1 MTAGPGRAG
10 SVLLLLAAVGLL
22 AGAAVA
28 DPAGRLLLVAAAL
41 GLAVLAGRD
50 LLLTPVLDADTE
62 GLRVVDGWRRIEVAW
77 SRVEDVRLVTDRRAP
92 LVELDLGDRLVVL
105 SRRRLA
111 RSPRDIV
118 DELTVLWTV
127 GRR

>member
-1 MTAGPGRAG
+1 MTAGPGRTG
-10 SVLLLLAAVGLL
+10 SVLLLLAAIGLL
-22 AGAAVA
+22 AGATAA

-41 GLAVLAGRD
+41 WLAVLAGRD
-50 LLLTPVLDADTE
+50 LLLAPVLDTDLD

-77 SRVEDVRLVTDRRAP
+77 SGVEDVRLVTDRRAP

-111 RSPRDIV
+111 RSPSEVV
-118 DELTVLWTV
+118 DELTALWTV
-127 GRR
+127 GRV

>member
-1 MTAGPGRAG
+1 MTAGPGRTG

-22 AGAAVA
+22 AGATAA

-41 GLAVLAGRD
+41 WLAVLAGRD
-50 LLLTPVLDADTE
+50 LLLAPVLDADLE
-62 GLRVVDGWRRIEVAW
+62 GLRVVDGWRRLEVAW
-77 SRVEDVRLVTDRRAP
+77 LGVEDIRLITDRRAP

-111 RSPRDIV
+111 RPPSEVV
-118 DELTVLWTV
+118 DELTALWTV
-127 GRR
+127 GRV

>member
-10 SVLLLLAAVGLL
+10 SVLLLLTAVGLL
-22 AGAAVA
+22 AGATVA

-41 GLAVLAGRD
+41 GLAILAGRD

-62 GLRVVDGWRRIEVAW
+62 GLRIVVGWRRIEVAW
-77 SRVEDVRLVTDRRAP
+77 SRVENVRLVTDRRAP

-118 DELTVLWTV
+118 DELTDLWTV

>member
-1 MTAGPGRAG
+1 MTAGPGRTG
-10 SVLLLLAAVGLL
+10 SVLLLLSAVGLL
-22 AGAAVA
+22 AGAAAA

-41 GLAVLAGRD
+41 WLAILAGRD
-50 LLLTPVLDADTE
+50 LLLTPVLDADLE

-77 SRVEDVRLVTDRRAP
+77 SGVEDIRLVTDRRAP

-111 RSPRDIV
+111 RSPSEVV
-118 DELTVLWTV
+118 DELTALWTV
-127 GRR
+127 GRV

>member
-1 MTAGPGRAG
+1 MTAGPGRTG

-22 AGAAVA
+22 AGATAA

-41 GLAVLAGRD
+41 WLAVLAGRD
-50 LLLTPVLDADTE
+50 LLLAPVLDADLE
-62 GLRVVDGWRRIEVAW
+62 GLRVVDGWRRVEVTW
-77 SRVEDVRLVTDRRAP
+77 SGVEDIRLVTDRRAP

-111 RSPRDIV
+111 RLPSEVV
-118 DELTVLWTV
+118 DELTALWTV
-127 GRR
+127 GRV

>member
-10 SVLLLLAAVGLL
+10 SVLLLLTAVGLL
-22 AGAAVA
+22 AGATVA
-28 DPAGRLLLVAAAL
+28 DSAGRLLLVAAAL

-118 DELTVLWTV
+118 DELTVLWAV

>member
-10 SVLLLLAAVGLL
+10 GVLLLLTAVGLL
-22 AGAAVA
+22 AGATVA
-28 DPAGRLLLVAAAL
+28 DPAGRLLLVPAAL
-41 GLAVLAGRD
+41 GLTVLAGRD

-92 LVELDLGDRLVVL
+92 LVELDLGDRIVVL

-118 DELTVLWTV
+118 DELTVL
-127 GRR
+127 

>member
-1 MTAGPGRAG
+1 MTAGPGRTG

-22 AGAAVA
+22 AGATAA

-41 GLAVLAGRD
+41 WLAVLVGRD
-50 LLLTPVLDADTE
+50 LLLAPVLDADLE
-62 GLRVVDGWRRIEVAW
+62 GLRVVDGWRRLEVAW

-111 RSPRDIV
+111 RSPSEVV
-118 DELTVLWTV
+118 DELTALWTV
-127 GRR
+127 GRV

>member
-1 MTAGPGRAG
+1 MTAGPGRTG

-22 AGAAVA
+22 AGATVA

-41 GLAVLAGRD
+41 WLAVLAGRD
-50 LLLTPVLDADTE
+50 LLLAPVLDADLD

-77 SRVEDVRLVTDRRAP
+77 SGVEDVRLVTDRRAP

-111 RSPRDIV
+111 RSPSEVV
-118 DELTVLWTV
+118 DELTELWTV
-127 GRR
+127 GRV

>member
-1 MTAGPGRAG
+1 MTAGPGRTG

-22 AGAAVA
+22 AGATAA

-41 GLAVLAGRD
+41 WLAVLAGRD
-50 LLLTPVLDADTE
+50 LLLAPVLDADLE
-62 GLRVVDGWRRIEVAW
+62 GLRVVDGWRRLEVAW
-77 SRVEDVRLVTDRRAP
+77 SGVEDVRLVTDRRAP

-111 RSPRDIV
+111 RLPSEVV
-118 DELTVLWTV
+118 DELTALWTV
-127 GRR
+127 GRV

>member
-10 SVLLLLAAVGLL
+10 SVLLLLTAVGLL
-22 AGAAVA
+22 AGATVA
-28 DPAGRLLLVAAAL
+28 DSAGRLLLVAAGL
-41 GLAVLAGRD
+41 GLAVRAGRD

-77 SRVEDVRLVTDRRAP
+77 SQVEDVRLVTDRRAP

-111 RSPRDIV
+111 GSPRDIV
-118 DELTVLWTV
+118 DELTNLWAV